1 MQKAAENAAVH
12 LPMAAPFFSMHF
24 AMRPGISWHALLQT
38 DKKTGFRGTNRVT
51 NEPSPFAQL
60 RFGRML
66 ALAPTAYALLPE
78 ELACLDQLPS
88 AGIEGRI
95 GELEFF
101 DVQSSTNAQPQCTQ
115 VPAAS
120 VLLQAPL
127 KCLLPSFTI
136 ANSDAPDVKA
146 NAASRRQARNFV
158 DYPPTH
164 TRLNPVRV
172 FFFDFLQ

>member
-24 AMRPGISWHALLQT
+24 AMRPGMPFCKRTRKL
-38 DKKTGFRGTNRVT
+38 GFVARIVSRTSRVH
-51 NEPSPFAQL
+51 SRSCGL
-60 RFGRML
+60 V
-66 ALAPTAYALLPE
+66 
-78 ELACLDQLPS
+78 ACLHQLPS

-164 TRLNPVRV
+164 TRLNRVRV